1 MWEESW
7 EGAVGGEKEELA
19 TITHYFHFYPR
30 LPQALKLSLLTCHR
44 LKSHV
49 KTAKATEHLFL
60 YEIAFSTAFHCIKA
74 MFLTTDVF
82 FFILWS
88 SKYNGPVRIRSQY
101 LDSHFVYIL
110 NVIHSQKTTLP
121 VTITSFWNT
130 VYFCLFPTGEE
141 LFPGRGS
148 LTFYSSVA
156 SYSFYW
162 PSWQSAANSSSSTL
176 SRTSFWIFYPV
187 EFN

>member
-1 MWEESW
+1 
-7 EGAVGGEKEELA
+7 
-19 TITHYFHFYPR
+19 
-30 LPQALKLSLLTCHR
+30 
-44 LKSHV
+44 
-49 KTAKATEHLFL
+49 
-60 YEIAFSTAFHCIKA
+60 

-88 SKYNGPVRIRSQY
+88 SKYNGPGRIRSQY

-162 PSWQSAANSSSSTL
+162 PSWRSAANSSSATL

-187 EFN
+187 EFNQAKKATLEGSAWTTHSNLSSLSLFSFSELNKAFDTNKYNWWRVLIFW